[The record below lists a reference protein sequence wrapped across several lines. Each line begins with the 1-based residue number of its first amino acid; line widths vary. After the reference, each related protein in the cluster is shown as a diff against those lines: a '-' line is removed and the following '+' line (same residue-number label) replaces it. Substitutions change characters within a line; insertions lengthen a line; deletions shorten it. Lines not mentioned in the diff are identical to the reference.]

1 MDAFKQDV
9 LTKYLKWVEE
19 VSEDCEW
26 KTHFSPD
33 EIVSKVVDIVLAK
46 LAFDEHIQSSQEL
59 EEKN

>member
-1 MDAFKQDV
+1 MDTFKQDV
-9 LTKYLKWVEE
+9 LTKYLKWVEQ

-26 KTHFSPD
+26 KTHFTPD

-46 LAFDEHIQSSQEL
+46 LALDEHIQSSQEL

>member
-26 KTHFSPD
+26 KTHFTPD

-46 LAFDEHIQSSQEL
+46 LAFDEHIQLSQEL